1 MIYAFSIY
9 FYEWHKIEDS
19 ILPYVS
25 FLTYKS
31 YIMEKYHRCLEIL
44 IINILNSIEFFK
56 GESLKC
62 EKPQLSN

>member
-9 FYEWHKIEDS
+9 FYEWHKIGDS

-25 FLTYKS
+25 FLTHKS
-31 YIMEKYHRCLEIL
+31 YIMKKYHRCLEIL
-44 IINILNSIEFFK
+44 IINILNCIEFFK

-62 EKPQLSN
+62 EKAQLSK